1 MRVLLDTH
9 ILLWWLMDDRRLP
22 KAADNIIK
30 DPDNAVFVS
39 AASIWEVAIKASLG
53 QIEADPLAIQSAIE
67 PSGFTELSITG
78 KHAAQVAKLPS
89 YHRDPFDRMLVA
101 QSLAEPMRLLTS
113 DTLLA
118 KYGDMVLA
126 V

>member
-22 KAADNIIK
+22 KDAERIIR
-30 DPDNAVFVS
+30 DPDNSIFVS

-53 QIEADPLAIQSAIE
+53 QIEADPFAIQAAIE
-67 PSGFTELSITG
+67 PSGFAELPITG
-78 KHAAQVAKLPS
+78 KHAAQVARLPPR
-89 YHRDPFDRMLVA
+89 HRDPFDRMLVA

-113 DTLLA
+113 DTALA
-118 KYGDMVLA
+118 KYGDIMLMV
-126 V
+126 

>member
-9 ILLWWLMDDRRLP
+9 ILLWWLTDDRRLP
-22 KAADNIIK
+22 KDADKIIK
-30 DPDNAVFVS
+30 DPDNAIFVS

-67 PSGFTELSITG
+67 PSGFTELPITG

-89 YHRDPFDRMLVA
+89 HHRDPFDRMLVA
-101 QSLAEPMRLLTS
+101 QSLAEPMRLLTG
-113 DTLLA
+113 DAMLA

>member
-22 KAADNIIK
+22 QEAEQIIK
-30 DPDNAVFVS
+30 DPNNAIFVS

-53 QIEADPLAIQSAIE
+53 QIEADPLAIQTAIE
-67 PSGFTELSITG
+67 PSGFAELPITG
-78 KHAAQVAKLPS
+78 KHAAQVAKLPPH
-89 YHRDPFDRMLVA
+89 HRDPFDRMLVA
-101 QSLAEPMRLLTS
+101 QSLTEPMRLLTG

>member
-22 KAADNIIK
+22 KDAEQIIK
-30 DPDNAVFVS
+30 DPDNAIFVS
-39 AASIWEVAIKASLG
+39 AASIWEVAIKAALG
-53 QIEADPLAIQSAIE
+53 QIEADPRAIQAAIE
-67 PSGFTELSITG
+67 PSGFTELPITG

-89 YHRDPFDRMLVA
+89 HHRDPFDRMLVA

>member
-22 KAADNIIK
+22 KDAEQIIK
-30 DPDNAVFVS
+30 DPDNAIFVS
-39 AASIWEVAIKASLG
+39 AASIWEVAIKAALG

-67 PSGFTELSITG
+67 PSGFTELPITG

-89 YHRDPFDRMLVA
+89 HHRDPFDRMLVA

>member
-22 KAADNIIK
+22 KDAEQIIK
-30 DPDNAVFVS
+30 DPDNAIFVS
-39 AASIWEVAIKASLG
+39 AASIWEVAIKAALG

-67 PSGFTELSITG
+67 PSGFTELPITG

-89 YHRDPFDRMLVA
+89 HHRDPFDRMLVA
-101 QSLAEPMRLLTS
+101 QSLAEPMRLLTG
-113 DTLLA
+113 DAMLA